1 MDATSPRTR
10 SEDWTSS
17 DAKEILLRLVV
28 FFFVLFA
35 SHGLTI
41 WLQPMG
47 AHHWHWNLAL
57 GGLVFVVVMRGL
69 RPWMTGNRR
78 SQNYS

>member
-47 AHHWHWNLAL
+47 AHHRYWNLPL
-57 GGLVFVVVMRGL
+57 SGLVFCRGHA
-69 RPWMTGNRR
+69 RPETMDERDSSVTKL
-78 SQNYS
+78 